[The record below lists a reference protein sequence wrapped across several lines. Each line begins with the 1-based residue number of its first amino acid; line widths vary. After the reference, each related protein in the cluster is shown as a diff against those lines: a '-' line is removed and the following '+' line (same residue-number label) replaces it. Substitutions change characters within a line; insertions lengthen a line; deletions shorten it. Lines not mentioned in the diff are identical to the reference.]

1 MTKTHHNPTIDHK
14 THPTNTNDIP
24 NKNKEDDNFLIKIIS
39 IVLIVLNVLFVVI
52 GFFNNRP
59 TIQKR
64 LHEACLWESGHY
76 RKVNCDDAE
85 QSECVPLK
93 NIYPNTEETP
103 FSYII
108 EDNPHEFSDAPIE
121 WDLGDVSIC
130 ICLDGY
136 NVHKGTCQPGLIKWY
151 DPKILSNLLCSI
163 LLILPNNSNKKNDY
177 CYLIICILLL
187 VWGVCLEALIQG
199 GYSAYD

>member
-1 MTKTHHNPTIDHK
+1 MSKKHHNSTIDHK
-14 THPTNTNDIP
+14 THPTNNNDTP
-24 NKNKEDDNFLIKIIS
+24 NKEEGNFLIIIIS

-64 LHEACLWESGHY
+64 LHEACLWESGYY

-93 NIYPNTEETP
+93 NIYPNSEENP

-108 EDNPHEFSDAPIE
+108 EDNPHEYSDGPIE

-136 NVHKGTCQPGLIKWY
+136 NVHKGTCQPGLIKWH
-151 DPKILSNLLCSI
+151 DAKILSNLLCSI
-163 LLILPNNSNKKNDY
+163 LLILTNNSNKKNDY

-187 VWGVCLEALIQG
+187 VWGVHLGDTLQDQYAD
-199 GYSAYD
+199 YD